1 MGVFFWTVFIF
12 GGLFI
17 GYLGLLVLEIMA
29 EDYPREF

>member
-1 MGVFFWTVFIF
+1 MELLFWVILIF

-29 EDYPREF
+29 EDFPREL

>member
-1 MGVFFWTVFIF
+1 MDAIFWIIFIF
-12 GGLFI
+12 TGILV